1 MEKYHRRCYIKLIN
15 YSQIGKMNKYL
26 ELLVANNKDF
36 IEKIAEIAISTKEK
50 IENSCIE
57 NSTPL
62 TIDVIQESEYE
73 FAAILA
79 KETAE
84 YNLKNN
90 SNLRSNIKYSE
101 MFNNKSICFL
111 FDFTLDNNIEGIN
124 INIMVTNSVVSKMLS
139 IIKGSDVY
147 TVLSVEF
154 FNQADKRECLRI
166 EERKIINCKMKDS
179 NFLSFKLGKKING
192 NGVFRSYCLEKDM
205 LEKHGIT
212 KELQTAMSHNPEIF
226 SDYLYLNKDITKEQI
241 EMFYLTCD
249 IKVEINDL
257 ELNRYK
263 RNIDEINLDKNY
275 NLNKNTTLSLK

>member
-1 MEKYHRRCYIKLIN
+1 
-15 YSQIGKMNKYL
+15 MNKYL

-62 TIDVIQESEYE
+62 TIDIIQESEYE

-79 KETAE
+79 KETVR

-90 SNLRSNIKYSE
+90 SNLRANLKYSE
-101 MFNNKSICFL
+101 IFNSSSICFL
-111 FDFTLDNNIEGIN
+111 FDFTLDNNVEGIN
-124 INIMVTNSVVSKMLS
+124 VNIMLKD
-139 IIKGSDVY
+139 SDAY
-147 TVLSVEF
+147 KILSVEF
-154 FNQADKRECLRI
+154 FNQADKRECLKI
-166 EERKIINCKMKDS
+166 EERKIINCKIQDS
-179 NFLSFKLGKKING
+179 NFLSFKLGEKING
-192 NGVFRSYCLEKDM
+192 AGIFRSYCKKGM
-205 LEKHGIT
+205 LEEYGIT
-212 KELQTAMSHNPEIF
+212 KETQTAMAHNPEIF

-257 ELNRYK
+257 KLNRYK
-263 RNIDEINLDKNY
+263 RNIHEINLEKNY
-275 NLNKNTTLSLK
+275 NLNKNITLSLK